1 VHVLVDAVGALM
13 MPLAYR
19 QLLTDSGCEVATYRP
34 LAPWAIDRANHRN
47 HRRILVVDGQVGIT
61 GGSGTS
67 GKWSGDGKREGHWRD
82 TDILVEGPV
91 VSQLQG
97 AFAENWLEAT
107 GVALGGPD
115 YFPRPLPGRG
125 PVSAQVVRS
134 SPAGGSVAM
143 YTMFLLAMASA
154 RRSIY
159 ITNPYFVPDDKMIE
173 TLVQAARR
181 GVRVVLLL
189 PGAID
194 HHLVRQAS
202 RSQLGRLLK
211 DGVEIHE
218 YRPALLHAKTMVID
232 SMWATVGSTNLDR
245 RSFELNEELNLVVYN
260 AQVARRLEQVFVK
273 DLQESRRITYEQWR
287 NRGFLAR
294 VLETLS
300 LPIRNQL

>member
-1 VHVLVDAVGALM
+1 
-13 MPLAYR
+13 
-19 QLLTDSGCEVATYRP
+19 
-34 LAPWAIDRANHRN
+34 
-47 HRRILVVDGQVGIT
+47 
-61 GGSGTS
+61 
-67 GKWSGDGKREGHWRD
+67 
-82 TDILVEGPV
+82 
-91 VSQLQG
+91 
-97 AFAENWLEAT
+97 
-107 GVALGGPD
+107 
-115 YFPRPLPGRG
+115 
-125 PVSAQVVRS
+125 
-134 SPAGGSVAM
+134 M

-245 RSFELNEELNLVVYN
+245 RSFELNEELNLVVYD